1 MALASLV
8 FLFVLPFFLGV
19 PYGWVPA
26 AFGAL
31 GIWGAVVGLAV
42 VGRGPGE
49 RLLQPGSVSAT
60 DGYLLVATPRGPS
73 RTVTRAELAT
83 GWCEPTKDG
92 VAAVLPLRNGE
103 LVLVEQPDEAA
114 ARAFLVEA
122 GIEHASQAMRIKLR
136 RIGVLDRAFHAF
148 LLVPLTVFGMPILL
162 SPIVAVSV
170 ALASPDPAVWVFGV
184 PFSIPLA
191 FSYALLLWWIGA
203 SIFPLAASIGND
215 GILLEKWFRKTFVPF
230 SRMSS
235 VTVVGGSPYYQVEVA
250 LAEDERLRVPT
261 SGREQAEAL
270 ARQLE
275 AGMRAVRSRD
285 REALIDGLAR
295 GGRTVSAW
303 REAVRDVLSEGAYRA
318 RHVGTESL
326 LRIAED
332 PFAPE
337 DVRVGAVLA
346 LGTPQDEEAKKRVW
360 AAAEA
365 SASPR
370 VRLALQRA
378 VDGVLV
384 DADLDG
390 LATGR
395 GQDSANGS

>member
-8 FLFVLPFFLGV
+8 GIVSPFFFAAT
-19 PYGWVPA
+19 YAWVPA
-26 AFGAL
+26 LLGAL
-31 GIWGAVVGLAV
+31 GIWGAVVGLVV

-49 RLLQPGSVSAT
+49 RLLHPGNVSAR
-60 DGYLLVATPRGPS
+60 DGYLMVATPRGPS
-73 RTVTRAELAT
+73 RTVTRADVAA

-92 VAAVLPLRNGE
+92 VAAVLHLRSGE
-103 LVLVEQPDEAA
+103 LVLVEQPDEAT

-122 GIEHASQAMRIKLR
+122 GIEHASQAMRVKLQ

-162 SPIVAVSV
+162 SPIVVV
-170 ALASPDPAVWVFGV
+170 ILAFARPDPAIWVFGV
-184 PFSIPLA
+184 PFSILFA

-203 SIFPLAASIGND
+203 STFPLAASIGND

-235 VTVVGGSPYYQVEVA
+235 VVVVGGAPYHHVEVA

-270 ARQLE
+270 VRQLE
-275 AGMRAVRSRD
+275 AGMRAVKSRD

-295 GGRTVSAW
+295 GGRTVRAW

-332 PFAPE
+332 PSAPE

-384 DADLDG
+384 DADLDAFAMG
-390 LATGR
+390 SGK
-395 GQDSANGS
+395 DSANRS